1 MLTAKARVPQQAN
14 YSPIVPVVIPNVR
27 EVRAFASHLHAAGK
41 HWAGEIF
48 GWPAEYTPESR
59 KKPVGSKMRFTPAD
73 FWIGESGIWF
83 YSLMWE
89 HGKNKAPVEFL
100 DDRGIV
106 KEK

>member
-1 MLTAKARVPQQAN
+1 MAIPQLN
-14 YSPIVPVVIPNVR
+14 
-27 EVRAFASHLHAAGK
+27 EVKVFAQHLHTIGK
-41 HWAGEIF
+41 SWQGEIF

-59 KKPVGSKMRFTPAD
+59 KKTSASKMSFTPAD

-89 HGKNKAPVEFL
+89 HGKSKEPVEFL

-106 KEK
+106 KQP